1 MTSVAVQIRITPD
14 ERLALVRAIESFQSL
29 LVLDHAW
36 TGLAT
41 SHEPNSHDDE
51 AVLTDLVSSILH
63 DLERARVGA
72 TWLQDFVVR
81 TGTIE
86 LREAIRE
93 ASRNLPEELSPLL
106 EDLDQVYGGRIGELA
121 ECCYETLRDAIH
133 DQRLSLAQELTS
145 LLSGE
150 NGEGDL
156 FRNVICAIA
165 AGATVGGLI
174 LTAIPPHIQGPII
187 AGAGATTAAAYKCNP
202 DDLERGRKWR
212 FGT

>member
-1 MTSVAVQIRITPD
+1 MTSIAVQIWISPN
-14 ERLALVRAIESFQSL
+14 ERLALARAIESFQSL
-29 LVLDHAW
+29 FVLDHVW

-81 TGTIE
+81 TGAVE

-121 ECCYETLRDAIH
+121 ESCYETLRDAIH
-133 DQRLSLAQELTS
+133 DQRISLARELAS
-145 LLSGE
+145 ILSGE
-150 NGEGDL
+150 NSEGDL
-156 FRNVICAIA
+156 FRNVICALA
-165 AGATVGGLI
+165 AGATVAGLI

-202 DDLERGRKWR
+202 DDLEKGRKWR

>member
-1 MTSVAVQIRITPD
+1 MTSVTVQIRISPD
-14 ERLALVRAIESFQSL
+14 ECLALVRAIESFQSL

-72 TWLQDFVVR
+72 TWLQEFVVR
-81 TGTIE
+81 TGAVE

-93 ASRNLPEELSPLL
+93 ASRNLPEELSPLM
-106 EDLDQVYGGRIGELA
+106 EDLDQVFGGRIGELA
-121 ECCYETLRDAIH
+121 ESCYQTLRDAIH
-133 DQRLSLAQELTS
+133 YQRLSLAQELTN
-145 LLSGE
+145 LLSDE
-150 NGEGDL
+150 NSGGDL
-156 FRNVICAIA
+156 FRNVICALA

-174 LTAIPPHIQGPII
+174 LTVIPPHIQGPII

-212 FGT
+212 FST